1 MKALQWG
8 VSKHFSFSSAVRYPI
23 VEYSLNEKEMNGMRM
38 LDVGVKLS
46 SGTQTPVAF
55 MLWINKYGVSADFH
69 KTPLTFTIQMIQRL
83 PYLFDSVALR
93 SSFLSSL
100 KIFSSHSIE
109 RFCISE
115 PVYVNTVSGDA
126 TPSFGPGSLLKI
138 LPMSLKKAP
147 VLWTSP

>member
-23 VEYSLNEKEMNGMRM
+23 VEYSLNEKEMNGMGM

-46 SGTQTPVAF
+46 TGTQTPVAF

-69 KTPLTFTIQMIQRL
+69 KTPLTFTIEVIQRL
-83 PYLFDSVALR
+83 PYLFDSIALR
-93 SSFLSSL
+93 SFLSSL

-115 PVYVNTVSGDA
+115 PVYVNSVSGDA

-138 LPMSLKKAP
+138 LPMSLKKTP
-147 VLWTSP
+147 VLRTSS